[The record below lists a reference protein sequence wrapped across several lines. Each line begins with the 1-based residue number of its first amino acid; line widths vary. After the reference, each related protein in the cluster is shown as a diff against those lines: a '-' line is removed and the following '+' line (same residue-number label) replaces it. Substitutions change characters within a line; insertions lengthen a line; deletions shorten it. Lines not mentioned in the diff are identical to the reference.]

1 MVYKLPS
8 PNRALVM
15 AILFQGSLWLVLR
28 HPNKRQRNDRWEN
41 PVKGQHV
48 PLVIPTGSIYRGR
61 K

>member
-1 MVYKLPS
+1 ME
-8 PNRALVM
+8 
-15 AILFQGSLWLVLR
+15 ILFQGSLWLVLR
-28 HPNKRQRNDRWEN
+28 HPNKQQGNDRWEN

>member
-1 MVYKLPS
+1 
-8 PNRALVM
+8 M

-28 HPNKRQRNDRWEN
+28 HPNKQQGYDRWEN

-48 PLVIPTGSIYRGR
+48 PLVIPTGSIYKGR